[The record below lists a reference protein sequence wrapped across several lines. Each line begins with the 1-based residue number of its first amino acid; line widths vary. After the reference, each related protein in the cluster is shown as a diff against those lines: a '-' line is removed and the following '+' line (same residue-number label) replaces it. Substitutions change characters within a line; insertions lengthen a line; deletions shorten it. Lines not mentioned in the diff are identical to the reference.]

1 MYENDLKQG
10 VVSLEEFWDIILDTL
25 LDSVKMLPFLF
36 GAYLL
41 IEFLEHKASDKLQ
54 NALSKSGNHGIVVG
68 AILGTVPQCGFSV
81 AAANL
86 YSGKVITLGTLI
98 AVFISTSDEAIPVL
112 LSSPGNAGVLLKLII
127 AKIVIALIAG
137 FLVDFVL
144 KARHVQENEPE
155 LQDHNVL
162 CHHCGCEHGIIR
174 SAIKHTVSIF
184 LFILLVSFV
193 LNGLITWIGQDT
205 ISKVLLT
212 DSVFQPFIAALIGLI
227 PNCAAS
233 VMLVQLFLAG
243 SLSFGSV
250 VAGLCTGAG
259 IGLAVLFRA
268 NRNWKKNLL
277 ILLLL
282 YGIGSISGLMIHL
295 FI

>member
-1 MYENDLKQG
+1 M
-10 VVSLEEFWDIILDTL
+10 EEFWDIILDTL

-193 LNGLITWIGQDT
+193 LNGLITWIGQDI

>member
-1 MYENDLKQG
+1 M
-10 VVSLEEFWDIILDTL
+10 EEFLDVILDIL

-54 NALSKSGNHGIVVG
+54 NALSKSGKHGIVVG
-68 AILGTVPQCGFSV
+68 AVLGTVPQCGFSV

-98 AVFISTSDEAIPVL
+98 AVFISTSDEAIPML
-112 LSSPGNAGVLLKLII
+112 LSSPGNVGVLLQLI
-127 AKIVIALIAG
+127 AVKIVIALIAG
-137 FLVDFVL
+137 FAVDFAL
-144 KARHVQENEPE
+144 KTRRVEEAEPE
-155 LQDHNVL
+155 LQEHNVL
-162 CHHCGCEHGIIR
+162 CHHCGCEHGIFK
-174 SAIKHTVSIF
+174 SAVKHTLSIF
-184 LFILLVSFV
+184 LFILLVSFL
-193 LNGLITWIGQDT
+193 LNGVIAWIGQDT
-205 ISKVLLT
+205 ISKLLFT

-233 VMLVQLFLAG
+233 VMLVQLFLSG

-268 NRNWKKNLL
+268 NRNWKKNLF
-277 ILLLL
+277 ILVLL
-282 YGIGSISGLMIHL
+282 YGIGSLSGLLIHL
-295 FI
+295 LV

>member
-1 MYENDLKQG
+1 M
-10 VVSLEEFWDIILDTL
+10 EEFWDIILDTL

-54 NALSKSGNHGIVVG
+54 NALSKSGKHGIVAG
-68 AILGTVPQCGFSV
+68 AILGTVPQCGFSI

-86 YSGKVITLGTLI
+86 YSGKVITLGTLM

-144 KARHVQENEPE
+144 KARRIPENKPE

-162 CHHCGCEHGIIR
+162 CHHCGCEHGIIK

-184 LFILLVSFV
+184 LFILLVSFL
-193 LNGLITWIGQDT
+193 LNGLIAWIGQDT

-212 DSVFQPFIAALIGLI
+212 DSIFQPFIAALIGLI

-282 YGIGSISGLMIHL
+282 YGIGSISGLIIHL
-295 FI
+295 FV

>member
-1 MYENDLKQG
+1 M
-10 VVSLEEFWDIILDTL
+10 EEFWDIILDTL

-86 YSGKVITLGTLI
+86 YSGKVITLGTLM

-112 LSSPGNAGVLLKLII
+112 LSSPGNAGVLLKLIVV
-127 AKIVIALIAG
+127 KIVIALIAG

-144 KARHVQENEPE
+144 KARRIPENKPE

-162 CHHCGCEHGIIR
+162 CHHCGCEHGIIK

-184 LFILLVSFV
+184 LFILLVSFL
-193 LNGLITWIGQDT
+193 LNGLIAWIGQDT

-212 DSVFQPFIAALIGLI
+212 DSIFQPFIAALIGLI

-282 YGIGSISGLMIHL
+282 YGIGSISGLIIHL
-295 FI
+295 LV

>member
-1 MYENDLKQG
+1 M
-10 VVSLEEFWDIILDTL
+10 EEFWDIILDTL

-41 IEFLEHKASDKLQ
+41 IEFLEHKASGKLQ

-86 YSGKVITLGTLI
+86 YSGKVITLGTLM

-112 LSSPGNAGVLLKLII
+112 LSSPGNVGVLLKLIVV
-127 AKIVIALIAG
+127 KIVIALIAG

-144 KARHVQENEPE
+144 KARRIPENKPE

-162 CHHCGCEHGIIR
+162 CHHCGCEHGIIK

-184 LFILLVSFV
+184 LFILLVSFL
-193 LNGLITWIGQDT
+193 LNGLIAWIGQDT

-212 DSVFQPFIAALIGLI
+212 DSIFQPFIAALIGLI

-282 YGIGSISGLMIHL
+282 YGIGSISGLIIHL
-295 FI
+295 LV

>member
-1 MYENDLKQG
+1 M
-10 VVSLEEFWDIILDTL
+10 EEFWDIILDTL

-54 NALSKSGNHGIVVG
+54 NALSKSCNHGIVVG

>member
-144 KARHVQENEPE
+144 KARHIQENEPE